1 MALERLRLSPHER
14 RPLRMDWRWQS
25 SSVKFTSGSLLTLS
39 SSSSTCSKKSLPQI
53 SWILPYAALF
63 LSSWPSI
70 RSFNILLTF
79 SHSSS
84 VYDGHHAS
92 AFGSWTSVPMH
103 SPENSPSSFQT
114 LSLPPGSTV
123 FTRMSVR
130 GRLPESTSESTKQ
143 FPSLPTLIRGC
154 SLSPSF
160 PPLFFDGAPVLDL
173 GSRFHHQKELSA
185 RRG

>member
-1 MALERLRLSPHER
+1 
-14 RPLRMDWRWQS
+14 MDWREQS
-25 SSVKFTSGSLLTLS
+25 SAVKFTSGSLLALY

-53 SWILPYAALF
+53 SWTLPYAALF

-92 AFGSWTSVPMH
+92 AFGSWTSVPIH
-103 SPENSPSSFQT
+103 STGNSASSFQS

-130 GRLPESTSESTKQ
+130 GRSPESTSESVEQ
-143 FPSLPTLIRGC
+143 FPPLPTLIRGF

-160 PPLFFDGAPVLDL
+160 PPLFLTRHLYLIWVHDFIIRKNSLLVGVEAN
-173 GSRFHHQKELSA
+173 ELKK
-185 RRG
+185 RILPYLI